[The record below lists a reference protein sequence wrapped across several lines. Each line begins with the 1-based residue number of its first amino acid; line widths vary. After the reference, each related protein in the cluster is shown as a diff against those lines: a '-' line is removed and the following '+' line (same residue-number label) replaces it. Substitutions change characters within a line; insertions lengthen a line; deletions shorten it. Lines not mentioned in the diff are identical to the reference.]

1 VERVGQVNRPDGGL
15 WRSVLASQPYG
26 RIRREQSVLLVVDVQ
41 ERLLPMIDGQEGVL
55 AAAGRMVRVA
65 EILGIPILCTEQYPR
80 GLGPTVEPL
89 RSLIGAERT
98 REKVAFSCCGAEGLL
113 DGLGGLGRPQVVV
126 VGIEA
131 HVCVQQTVLDL
142 LAAGYRTYVAADA
155 VSSRYPLD
163 RDVAFE
169 RMRQAGAVVTT
180 TESVMFEWLEVAGTP
195 EFKQVSRIVKER

>member
-1 VERVGQVNRPDGGL
+1 M
-15 WRSVLASQPYG
+15 ASQPYG
-26 RIRREQSVLLVVDVQ
+26 RIRRDQSVLLVVDVQ
-41 ERLLPMIDGQEGVL
+41 ERLLPAIDGQEGVL
-55 AAAGRMVRVA
+55 AAAGRMVRAA
-65 EILGIPILCTEQYPR
+65 EILGIPIICTEQYPR

-89 RSLIGAERT
+89 RSLVGAKRT

-113 DGLGGLGRPQVVV
+113 DELGGLGRPSLDGARGGEPVEPQVIVA
-126 VGIEA
+126 GIEA

-155 VSSRYPLD
+155 VSSRYPVD
-163 RDVAFE
+163 RDVALA

>member
-1 VERVGQVNRPDGGL
+1 M
-15 WRSVLASQPYG
+15 ASQLHG
-26 RIRREQSVLLVVDVQ
+26 RIRRDQSVLLVVDIQ
-41 ERLLPMIDGQEGVL
+41 ERLLPVIDGQEGVL
-55 AAAGRMVRVA
+55 AAAGRMVRAA
-65 EILGIPILCTEQYPR
+65 EILGIPIICTEQYPR
-80 GLGPTVEPL
+80 GLGPTVDPL

-113 DGLGGLGRPQVVV
+113 AELGGLGRPQVIVA
-126 VGIEA
+126 GIEA

-142 LAAGYRTYVAADA
+142 LAAGYRVYVAADA
-155 VSSRYPLD
+155 ASSRSPLD

-180 TESVMFEWLEVAGTP
+180 TESVMFEWLEVAGTA